1 MKAPC
6 HEMHVLLVARGQF
19 QAGCRRFLRDRQ
31 VEGRTFPNNCRVFTD
46 GLNFH
51 TEKKEKR
58 S

>member
-1 MKAPC
+1 MKALC
-6 HEMHVLLVARGQF
+6 HGMHGLLVARGQF
-19 QAGCRRFLRDRQ
+19 QAGCGCFLRNRQ

-46 GLNFH
+46 GINFH